1 MKRLFILASAAIV
14 ALAACTKTEV
24 VYTEAPAEI
33 GFKAFTG
40 AMTKAPVTDA
50 TFPTEQTMFVYG
62 WNNDGKA
69 KYFEPNPTEFA
80 YDNTKAAWDGN
91 TAQYYPATGALDFV
105 AFTQAPSA
113 NTDHLTYTLT
123 LADNTGAQHDLMA
136 SAYVAGKKKGDG
148 TVTLPF
154 HHTLSLV
161 QVNFKCTGTNVQIK
175 SVALTDT
182 KQAGTATVT
191 YATADDAT
199 EPTVV
204 WAASGEDKTLKNDTG
219 ASLTAG
225 AASAE
230 YAYFLAVPEST
241 NDKQLTIEY
250 ILNGNTFT
258 HPIDID
264 NAFDP
269 ATKYV
274 FDITI
279 GMAEV
284 LFDATVVDWTPET
297 ASPVI

>member
-1 MKRLFILASAAIV
+1 MKRLFILATAAIV
-14 ALAACTKTEV
+14 ALASCAKTEV
-24 VYTEAPAEI
+24 VYTDAPEEI
-33 GFKAFTG
+33 GFKAVTG
-40 AMTKAPVTDA
+40 VMTKVPVTDA
-50 TFPTEQTMFVYG
+50 TFPTGQTMFVYG
-62 WNNDGKA
+62 WNNADKA
-69 KYFEPNPTEFA
+69 TYFQPNPTEFA
-80 YDNTKAAWDGN
+80 YDDAKTAWDGD
-91 TAQYYPATGALDFV
+91 TPQYYPATGALDFV

-113 NTDHLTYTLT
+113 NTGHLTYTLT
-123 LADNTGAQHDLMA
+123 LADNTDAQHDLMA
-136 SAYVAGKKKGDG
+136 SAYVAGKGKGDG

-191 YATADDAT
+191 YATATDAT

-204 WAASGEDKTLKNDTG
+204 WAASGDDETLTNATG

-225 AASAE
+225 AAYAE

-241 NDKQLTIEY
+241 NDKKLTIEY
-250 ILNGNTFT
+250 ILNDNTFT

-264 NAFDP
+264 DAFDP

-284 LFDATVVDWTPET
+284 LFNATVVDWTSET
-297 ASPVI
+297 DSPVI